1 MKKAVMKKWVAA
13 LRSGKYKRGSG
24 WLRKRLNGQDRFCC
38 LGVLCDISGKVRW
51 VDGEFEL
58 NTYAASANRYT
69 DEDDKVLP
77 FTIQHW
83 AGLNTNNGWWDNR
96 TSNGRSLDSINDSGK
111 YSFHKIADIIEKNWE
126 KL

>member
-38 LGVLCDISGKVRW
+38 LGVLCDISKKVTW
-51 VDGEFEL
+51 VDNNFQN
-58 NTYAASANRYT
+58 NTYLASAERYT
-69 DEDDKVLP
+69 DEDAQILP
-77 FTIQHW
+77 YAVKEW
-83 AGLNTNNGWWDNR
+83 AGMGSDSGWWDDGSPNVR
-96 TSNGRSLDSINDSGK
+96 GLDVINDSGK
-111 YSFHKIADIIEKNWE
+111 YSFAKIADIIEKNWE

>member
-38 LGVLCDISGKVRW
+38 LGVLCDISKKAKW
-51 VDGEFEL
+51 VDGGGEHYF
-58 NTYAASANRYT
+58 ASAQASDHG
-69 DEDDKVLP
+69 DEHDKTLPLTIREWSGLMWDDGG
-77 FTIQHW
+77 FI
-83 AGLNTNNGWWDNR
+83 GDD
-96 TSNGRSLDSINDSGK
+96 GRCKSLAKINDSGK
-111 YSFHKIADIIEKNWE
+111 YSFAKIADIIEKNRE